1 MNVIRVISLAI
12 FVTLA
17 SGSESVNIESRIIGG
32 HSASVGQ
39 FPYQVSLQTTLFRRH
54 FCAASIISQRFLLTA
69 GHCIGGREPSDFV
82 AIVGTVWRDFNGF
95 AYRIREII
103 RHEEFNSTKLKNDI
117 GLLFT
122 ADAIIFSLKV
132 QPIAL
137 PMRNDNGNTL
147 VILSGWGK
155 RKVSWMFFFEK

>member
-1 MNVIRVISLAI
+1 MKAICVFFLAL
-12 FVTLA
+12 FVTLFA
-17 SGSESVNIESRIIGG
+17 VSKSVTIESRIIGG

-39 FPYQVSLQTTLFRRH
+39 FPYQVSLQTILFPRH

-69 GHCIGGREPSDFV
+69 GHCIGGREPNDFHAV
-82 AIVGTVWRDFNGF
+82 VGTIWRDFGGF
-95 AYRIREII
+95 AYRIRKII
-103 RHEEFNSTKLKNDI
+103 RHEEFNLTGFSNDI

-122 ADAIIFSLKV
+122 ADEFIFSVNV

-137 PMRNDNGNTL
+137 PRQNDDGNTP

-155 RKVSWMFFFEK
+155 RKVSR